1 MYTQNFAKMGK
12 ISPNLFTL
20 QPIRI
25 KGLFTPRRKC
35 GVFALVLAILSQM
48 KKKLGSQKQLV

>member
-48 KKKLGSQKQLV
+48 KKN